1 MDSVFSSRLAR
12 IETFLENA
20 LASDAA
26 WKLVSFGALS
36 NDVRDTHIAC
46 LTEPCKSLI
55 KLGGKRWRPLLLVL
69 CAENARSFYGSR
81 AILTEDETYSL
92 APLVEFVHT
101 ASLIHDDIEDSSDTR
116 RGKPAAHITYGVDA
130 ALNAASWLY
139 FEASVCIDRLAAS
152 PEVKAQL
159 YALYANEVRRLH
171 LGQAA
176 DILWHKNRELFP
188 SIEEYSAMV
197 QNKTGTLASLAAKI
211 GTLAGG
217 GTDEEIERA
226 GKTAAEIGEAFQ
238 ILDDVQNLTTGNP
251 GKKRGDDIV
260 EGKKSLPVLLHI
272 EAHPE
277 DRSRIAR
284 FFAGAHDGGI
294 DSPAVEACISLIE
307 RSGAVDK
314 AFEKGKTLV
323 REKSAELA
331 ALYSTQGEDTTAQP
345 IVDLFTS
352 MITKQEKLLNKCACA
367 HGKNFFG
374 N

>member
-1 MDSVFSSRLAR
+1 MDSVFSSHLAR

-20 LASDAA
+20 LASDPA
-26 WKLVSFGALS
+26 WQLASFGALS

-116 RGKPAAHITYGVDA
+116 RGKPAAYITYGVDA

-217 GTDEEIERA
+217 GTGEEIERA

-272 EAHPE
+272 ESHPE
-277 DRSRIAR
+277 DKARIAR
-284 FFAGAHDGGI
+284 FFAEAHDGGI
-294 DSPAVEACISLIE
+294 DSPAVEACISLFE
-307 RSGAVDK
+307 QSGAVEK

-331 ALYSTQGEDTTAQP
+331 ALYSASSEAETPQL
-345 IVDLFTS
+345 IIDLFAS
-352 MITKQEKLLNKCACA
+352 MIKKQESDYVREKMHA
-367 HGKNFFG
+367 
-374 N
+374 

>member
-12 IETFLENA
+12 IEDSLENA

-26 WKLVSFGALS
+26 WKFASFGSLS
-36 NDVRDTHIAC
+36 SGVRDTHIDC
-46 LTEPCKSLI
+46 LTDPCKSLI
-55 KLGGKRWRPLLLVL
+55 ALGGKRWRPLLLVL

-101 ASLIHDDIEDSSDTR
+101 ASLIHDDIEDSSDMR
-116 RGKPAAHITYGVDA
+116 RGKPAAHISYGIDA

-139 FEASVCIDRLAAS
+139 FEAPVCIDRLTAS
-152 PEVKAQL
+152 PEVKAKL
-159 YALYANEVRRLH
+159 YALYSNEVRRLH

-188 SIEEYSAMV
+188 SVEEYSAMV
-197 QNKTGTLASLAAKI
+197 QNKTGTLASLAAKAGI
-211 GTLAGG
+211 FAGG
-217 GTDEEIERA
+217 GSGEEMERA

-272 EAHPE
+272 ESHPE
-277 DRSRIAR
+277 DKARIAE
-284 FFAGAHDGGI
+284 FFAEAQKSGI

-307 RSGAVDK
+307 RSGAVEK

-323 REKSAELA
+323 KEKSAELA
-331 ALYSTQGEDTTAQP
+331 SLYGASSDDTTPQP
-345 IVDLFTS
+345 IIDLFAS
-352 MITKQEKLLNKCACA
+352 MIKKQEADYVREKMHA
-367 HGKNFFG
+367 
-374 N
+374 

>member
-12 IETFLENA
+12 IEASLENA

-26 WKLVSFGALS
+26 WKLASFGSLPS
-36 NDVRDTHIAC
+36 GVRDTHIDC
-46 LTEPCKSLI
+46 LTDPCKSLI
-55 KLGGKRWRPLLLVL
+55 TLGGKRWRPLLLVL
-69 CAENARSFYGSR
+69 CAEHARAFYGSR
-81 AILTEDETYSL
+81 SLLSEDETYSL
-92 APLVEFVHT
+92 SPLVEFVHT
-101 ASLIHDDIEDSSDTR
+101 ASLIHDDIEDSSDMR
-116 RGKPAAHITYGVDA
+116 RGKPAAHISYGIDA

-139 FEASVCIDRLAAS
+139 FEAPVCIDRLTVSA
-152 PEVKAQL
+152 EVKAKL

-197 QNKTGTLASLAAKI
+197 QNKTGTLASFAAKA

-217 GTDEEIERA
+217 GSDEEIERS

-272 EAHPE
+272 ESHPG
-277 DRSRIAR
+277 DKARIAR
-284 FFAGAHDGGI
+284 FFTEAQRDGI
-294 DSPAVEACISLIE
+294 DSPAVEACISLLE
-307 RSGAVDK
+307 QSGAVER

-331 ALYSTQGEDTTAQP
+331 ALYGASSEAETPQL
-345 IVDLFTS
+345 IIDLFAS
-352 MITKQEKLLNKCACA
+352 MIKKQESDYVREKMHA
-367 HGKNFFG
+367 
-374 N
+374 